1 MELTYTGKPI
11 RVSVAEY
18 AYATDWMLSRLVS
31 KKLKKNLSIEI
42 SLRKIKGLN
51 GQTEVADGRRIPR
64 DFIVTVNP
72 YLSRKSQLSTL
83 AHELVHVK
91 QFARGELISE
101 MKGTVQ
107 KWKDEY
113 IDHAEV
119 DYFDLPWEIE
129 AWGRE
134 HGLYMR
140 YIKHLCDDNITF

>member
-1 MELTYTGKPI
+1 MELTYTGKPV
-11 RVSVAEY
+11 RVSLPEY
-18 AYATDWMLSRLVS
+18 AYATDWILSKLIS
-31 KKLKKNLSIEI
+31 KKLKKHLSIEI

-51 GQTEVADGRRIPR
+51 GQTEVVDDRKYPR
-64 DFIVTVNP
+64 DFIVTINP

-91 QFARGELISE
+91 QFANGELICE
-101 MKGTVQ
+101 INGTLQ

-119 DYFDLPWEIE
+119 NYYDLPWEIE

-140 YIKHLCDDNITF
+140 YIKHLHEENKVF

>member
-1 MELTYTGKPI
+1 MELTFTGKPV
-11 RVSVAEY
+11 RVSLAEY
-18 AYATDWMLSRLVS
+18 EYATNWIMSRLVS

-42 SLRKIKGLN
+42 ALRKVKGLN
-51 GQTEVADGRRIPR
+51 GQTEDIAGNKRPR
-64 DFIVTVNP
+64 DFIVTINP

-91 QFARGELISE
+91 QFALGELKSE
-101 MKGTVQ
+101 VHGTLQ

-113 IDHAEV
+113 IDHADT

-140 YIKHLCDDNITF
+140 YIKHLHEENKVF

>member
-1 MELTYTGKPI
+1 MELTFTGNPV
-11 RVSVAEY
+11 RVSLAEY
-18 AYATDWMLSRLVS
+18 EYATHWIMSRLVS

-42 SLRKIKGLN
+42 ALRKVKGLN
-51 GQTEVADGRRIPR
+51 GQTEDIAGNKRPR
-64 DFIVTVNP
+64 DFIVTINP

-91 QFARGELISE
+91 QFARGELINE
-101 MKGTVQ
+101 MKGTMQ